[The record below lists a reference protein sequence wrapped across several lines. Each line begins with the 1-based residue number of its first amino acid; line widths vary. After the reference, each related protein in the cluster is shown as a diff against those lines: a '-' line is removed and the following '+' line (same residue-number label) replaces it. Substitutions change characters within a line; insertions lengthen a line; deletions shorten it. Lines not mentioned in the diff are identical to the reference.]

1 MAVSHALGVQGD
13 ERIWSPTD
21 LAKAPVQQ
29 TLIIAVDD
37 ARLADGFDIAVKQP
51 RERITVVSRDPREQ
65 VKAAGSR
72 VGFVFSAAIFL
83 VDIDTLGICLESRNF

>member
-1 MAVSHALGVQGD
+1 M
-13 ERIWSPTD
+13 
-21 LAKAPVQQ
+21 QQ

-65 VKAAGSR
+65 ATTIGRPRDHRAETDAAVAG
-72 VGFVFSAAIFL
+72 
-83 VDIDTLGICLESRNF
+83 